1 MNPEEIL
8 NLAQSFMECRIL
20 QTAAQLNMFTVL
32 AEKPLS
38 AKQVANKIK
47 ADPRGTTY
55 LLDAVAALGLLVK
68 HDQTYRCGD
77 SISHLLSADSP
88 DSILPMVLHM
98 SDLWDR
104 WSHLP
109 EIVKGGGSA
118 REEFEFS
125 RNGRE
130 LRSFIGA
137 MHSIGAPL
145 ARQIVASVGAEAS
158 RNLLDIGGG
167 SGTYTIAFLRAVPE
181 IRATIFDLPEVIE
194 MARERLKEEGLL
206 NRTTLVA
213 GSFYD
218 DELPQG
224 HDLILIS
231 AIIHSNSL
239 EENLDLY
246 RKAFQSLNSGGRI
259 LIRDHVMESDRVHP
273 KEGAVF
279 AINMLVGTSG
289 GGCYTY
295 EEIEA
300 GLLQA
305 GFERIRLLR
314 KGEHMDAVVEAFKD

>member
-224 HDLILIS
+224 HDLVLIS

-246 RKAFQSLNSGGRI
+246 KKAFQSLNSGGRI